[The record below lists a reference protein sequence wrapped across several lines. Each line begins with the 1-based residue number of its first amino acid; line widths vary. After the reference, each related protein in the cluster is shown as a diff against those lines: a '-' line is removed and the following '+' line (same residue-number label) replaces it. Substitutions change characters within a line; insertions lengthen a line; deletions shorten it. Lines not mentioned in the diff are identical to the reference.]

1 MLVFEI
7 FTRAYLF
14 QIALKI
20 MRLPTQDNTANW
32 KTIDLKLARRQTAV
46 PPMFKVQVLHIV
58 NLSVISLSHYSDQH
72 SFQRHQQGG
81 TKCCDD
87 VKDYQRRH
95 RVYKVVFSNRAMQVI
110 LL

>member
-7 FTRAYLF
+7 FIRAYLF
-14 QIALKI
+14 QIALEIVKLLI
-20 MRLPTQDNTANW
+20 QNNTGKW

-46 PPMFKVQVLHIV
+46 PLMFKVQELHIV
-58 NLSVISLSHYSDQH
+58 NLSVISLSHYSAQY
-72 SFQRHQQGG
+72 SFRRHQQSG

>member
-7 FTRAYLF
+7 FIRAYLF
-14 QIALKI
+14 QIALEIVKLLI
-20 MRLPTQDNTANW
+20 QNNTGKW

-46 PPMFKVQVLHIV
+46 PLMFKVQELHIV
-58 NLSVISLSHYSDQH
+58 NVSVISLSHYSAQY

-87 VKDYQRRH
+87 VKDYQRCH